1 VRIGDLVMRY
11 GFSSQLATLECTSSR
26 RSTVM
31 CALPRATALT
41 TEYQRDSS
49 SKRPQSSVVSAAR
62 APTRASPTGCQTADA
77 ASRASRPAGGAV
89 GAPGPRARC
98 PTNVPYVGKLSLAG
112 RVPGC
117 NVTVADLT
125 QGHSLSTSGR
135 TIAKQLHATVTS
147 IASTEY
153 KGRPGG
159 GGPWFVHGLMNAA
172 SWSTRWLRLMRKTR
186 IINRRESTYYEH
198 VHDPSTGDVLHH
210 CEEPLT
216 SHQHGDAKRQKGK

>member
-1 VRIGDLVMRY
+1 MIRGTIVRIGDLVMRY

-125 QGHSLSTSGR
+125 QGHSISASWQQRLE
-135 TIAKQLHATVTS
+135 
-147 IASTEY
+147 IASFAFMLNCVPLPVIQT
-153 KGRPGG
+153 
-159 GGPWFVHGLMNAA
+159 
-172 SWSTRWLRLMRKTR
+172 
-186 IINRRESTYYEH
+186 
-198 VHDPSTGDVLHH
+198 
-210 CEEPLT
+210 CEEAFRDAVQRGFHHT
-216 SHQHGDAKRQKGK
+216 SARSA